1 MNTAYAEVINQS
13 FSTGVHIPSI
23 GQGIL
28 TPLQKPGK
36 PKGPVKSIRPL
47 MLLNGA
53 RKILSLIAHERI
65 CDKLDRY
72 TGATQAAYKRGRSC
86 ADLIWTQ
93 RMLVSVVKNHHWEFS
108 KMGVDMSAAFDTIV
122 REYILETL
130 ELAGCC
136 EDDIR
141 IIRYL
146 LSNTKLQVKINQMLS
161 GVFESTLGSFQGDS
175 ISGILFTAMF
185 TRAKKEAREE
195 IRTREILGLMDE
207 DDEEHATIEDVED
220 EKVEEETL
228 SCDLNDNVQMPDE
241 WAYADDGD
249 YINKEMSVLES
260 MYPTIKEILAK
271 WNLFLNADKT
281 EFTRFY
287 LAEMNEKNNAG
298 KSIRKLKEEEWRNT
312 KALGSL
318 MCSIKDIQR
327 RCQLANVAF
336 LSLDKCWLQGTKISL
351 PIKIR
356 LYDALVVSVMIY
368 NGNSWS
374 APAHVIEKLDT
385 THRRHLR
392 KILKIQW
399 PKGRIS
405 NKNLYE
411 RCNTTKISDR
421 IAKYRWTML
430 GHVLKGVVKIFIY
443 LSMKFAIYMSETVV
457 GRQSCHQMNLFQVIK
472 KDLQPRGLYLNN
484 LDDSNRLR
492 EVAFDRAQWRAKFL
506 YTVPIGAE
514 CSNWC

>member
-1 MNTAYAEVINQS
+1 VT
-13 FSTGVHIPSI
+13 
-23 GQGIL
+23 
-28 TPLQKPGK
+28 
-36 PKGPVKSIRPL
+36 
-47 MLLNGA
+47 
-53 RKILSLIAHERI
+53 
-65 CDKLDRY
+65 
-72 TGATQAAYKRGRSC
+72 
-86 ADLIWTQ
+86 
-93 RMLVSVVKNHHWEFS
+93 
-108 KMGVDMSAAFDTIV
+108 
-122 REYILETL
+122 ILE
-130 ELAGCC
+130 
-136 EDDIR
+136 
-141 IIRYL
+141 
-146 LSNTKLQVKINQMLS
+146 
-161 GVFESTLGSFQGDS
+161 
-175 ISGILFTAMF
+175 
-185 TRAKKEAREE
+185 
-195 IRTREILGLMDE
+195 
-207 DDEEHATIEDVED
+207 VED
-220 EKVEEETL
+220 EEVEEETL
-228 SCDLNDNVQMPDE
+228 SCDLNDDVQMPDE

-249 YINKEMSVLES
+249 YINEEMSVLES

-271 WNLFLNADKT
+271 WNLFLNDDKT

-287 LAEMNEKNNAG
+287 LAEMNEKNKAG
-298 KSIRKLKEEEWRNT
+298 KSIRKLKEEEWRST

-368 NGNSWS
+368 NSNSWS

-421 IAKYRWTML
+421 IVKYRWTML
-430 GHVLKGVVKIFIY
+430 GHVLRSSEDTPAY
-443 LSMKFAIYMSETVV
+443 LSMKFAVSMSETVV
-457 GRQSCHQMNLFQVIK
+457 GRQSCHQMNLFQVIQ
-472 KDLQPRGLYLNN
+472 KDLQSRGLHLNN
-484 LDDSNRLR
+484 LDDLNRLR

-506 YTVPIGAE
+506 YTVPIVAE
-514 CSNWC
+514 GT